1 MSILP
6 ALLDN
11 PLALAPVV
19 IVLAHLTLVGTV
31 ALVSV
36 LAPTPERRRDARS
49 TLSLLIRW
57 RRAK

>member
-1 MSILP
+1 MSALL

-11 PLALAPVV
+11 SLPVRV
-19 IVLAHLTLVGTV
+19 AAAGLLYVGLVGTV

-49 TLSLLIRW
+49 TLSILIRW
-57 RRAK
+57 RRSK